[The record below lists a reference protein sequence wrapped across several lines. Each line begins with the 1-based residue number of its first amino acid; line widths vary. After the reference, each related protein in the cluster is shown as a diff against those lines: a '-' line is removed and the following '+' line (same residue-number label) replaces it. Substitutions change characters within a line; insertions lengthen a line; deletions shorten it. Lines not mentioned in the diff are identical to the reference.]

1 MEKLQRLNLLHSR
14 ELECM
19 DIATYVINKNGYV
32 HLLKIVVNDR
42 YTLIE
47 HSLHDKAY

>member
-1 MEKLQRLNLLHSR
+1 MEKLQRLNFLHSR
-14 ELECM
+14 ECM
-19 DIATYVINKNGYV
+19 HIATYVINKNGYV

>member
-1 MEKLQRLNLLHSR
+1 MEKLQLSNFLHSR
-14 ELECM
+14 ECM
-19 DIATYVINKNGYV
+19 QMATYVINKSSYASV
-32 HLLKIVVNDR
+32 HLLKIVINDR